1 MYVIILLCI
10 LIGSIVFF
18 LGLKPSISIFLVG
31 LAFGIAV
38 ITSMAVLFGPKTFL
52 LLTGM
57 DLDRNLNLVKV
68 SDRKGGAVVSGEKKT
83 QGNGYVPD
91 EDLPILD
98 LPVGEIL
105 KKGNKESN
113 MKLCREQILKWQS
126 LLLRIENS
134 ELNTNSGGGSSSL
147 NSSSNRPSVL
157 QSRMSLKSIIEDVP
171 VPPDEI
177 LVDAED
183 NHHHDA

>member
-1 MYVIILLCI
+1 
-10 LIGSIVFF
+10 
-18 LGLKPSISIFLVG
+18 
-31 LAFGIAV
+31 
-38 ITSMAVLFGPKTFL
+38 MAVLFGPKTFL

-68 SDRKGGAVVSGEKKT
+68 GDRKGGAVVSGDKNAQQTKYGAE
-83 QGNGYVPD
+83 

-98 LPVGEIL
+98 LPVSEIL

-134 ELNTNSGGGSSSL
+134 ELNSSNSGKSSK
-147 NSSSNRPSVL
+147 L
-157 QSRMSLKSIIEDVP
+157 QSSVVQRNSYSDEMPI
-171 VPPDEI
+171 PPDKI
-177 LVDAED
+177 VED
-183 NHHHDA
+183 IEEANYNHDA